1 MIDSKW
7 LSEIL
12 RANVWQCGAL
22 TFASAIIV
30 FSDTVGIS
38 VLAGL
43 PNWAKPLAGIALI
56 TFGSLTL
63 FALAQKA
70 TKRWQDAGRRLDR
83 YARLVSQLQSL
94 SDKEHEV
101 LSYLVTRNEQYF
113 EASLHGGGA
122 NTLIAKGIVVKAARP
137 GDHVHILHFPFAVQD
152 DVWTLPRGL
161 EDEFSHP
168 HPSGPPPW
176 RDRR

>member
-22 TFASAIIV
+22 TFASAIIALGDA
-30 FSDTVGIS
+30 FGIS
-38 VLAGL
+38 ILAGL
-43 PNWAKPLAGIALI
+43 PSWAKPLAGVSLI
-56 TFGSLTL
+56 VFGSLTL

-70 TKRWQDAGRRLDR
+70 TRRWQDAGKRIERH
-83 YARLVSQLQSL
+83 AKHISQLNSL
-94 SDKEHEV
+94 SDKEHEI

-122 NTLIAKGIVVKAARP
+122 NTLLAKGIVVKAARP
-137 GDHVHILHFPFAVQD
+137 GHHVHILRFPFAVQS
-152 DVWTLPRGL
+152 DVWELL
-161 EDEFSHP
+161 QELQDEFSHP
-168 HPSGPPPW
+168 RPDGPPPW
-176 RDRR
+176 RDGR